1 MELVLGNQ
9 TSATYILPHHNILI
23 SSISPTPFF
32 TFSNSDAI
40 LTMTVPKPPTRILI
54 LGSGVVGS
62 SLAHVLSTSSLPPS
76 TTIQVLSP
84 PLTTL
89 TTSTSLAPGLVGQL
103 NALPALTTLAKA
115 SVKAYLTLP
124 PGAFS
129 QAGGLEIASSAE
141 GIKILEERLEKARE
155 AGLEARLVDSEEIA
169 KLSPQ
174 FHVKDGVSRGL
185 YFPTDGV
192 AEPSRIVEAYQA
204 SARANGVEFIEAI
217 ALGIKHLN
225 GVVKGINTSAGFISA
240 DKIIVASGIWSAELL
255 KDILHIPVIP
265 VGHPY
270 LHGAPRPERG
280 EKSPFVRWP
289 EKGVYGR
296 DHGACE
302 GFGTYDHAPLPVA
315 AAEGAEKGWAPEFD
329 SAVERALGL
338 FPSETRQAMTA
349 DGSRKFNGVFAV
361 TPDGLPVVGPVG
373 DINGLWVAAGVWV
386 THAMGVA
393 GLVAKM
399 VLKEEREVEV
409 SSGGEGSEVVEEVV
423 VVDEEFE
430 ELKRVLNPGRFGGRG
445 VEELRREAGGRYNDI
460 YNLEE

>member
-1 MELVLGNQ
+1 
-9 TSATYILPHHNILI
+9 
-23 SSISPTPFF
+23 
-32 TFSNSDAI
+32 
-40 LTMTVPKPPTRILI
+40 MTVPNPPPRILI

-62 SLAHVLSTSSLPPS
+62 SLAHLLSTSTLPPG

-84 PLTTL
+84 TLTTL
-89 TTSTSLAPGLVGQL
+89 TTSTSLAPGLIGQL

-129 QAGGLEIASSAE
+129 QAGGLEIASTPE
-141 GIKILEERLEKARE
+141 GIKILEERAKLARE
-155 AGLEARLVDSEEIA
+155 AGLEARLVGSEEIA
-169 KLSPQ
+169 QLAPQ
-174 FHVKDGVSRGL
+174 FHTPDGVSKGL

-192 AEPSRIVEAYQA
+192 AEPSRIVNAYQA
-204 SARANGVEFIEAI
+204 SARAYGVEFISAT

-225 GVVKGINTSAGFISA
+225 GVVKGVNTSAGFIGA

-255 KDILHIPVIP
+255 KDFLHIPVIP

-270 LHGAPRPERG
+270 LHSSPRPARENA
-280 EKSPFVRWP
+280 SPFVRWP

-315 AAEGAEKGWAPEFD
+315 AGEGAEKGWTAEFD

-338 FPSETRQAMTA
+338 FPEETRQAMTA
-349 DGSRKFNGVFAV
+349 DGSRKLNGVFAV
-361 TPDGLPVVGPVG
+361 TPDGLPVVGPVAG
-373 DINGLWVAAGVWV
+373 VKGLWVAAGVWV
-386 THAMGVA
+386 THAMGAA

-399 VLKEEREVEV
+399 VLKEEREIERSEGGYEEEDEVEV
-409 SSGGEGSEVVEEVV
+409 DVE

-430 ELKRVLNPGRFGGRG
+430 ELKRV
-445 VEELRREAGGRYNDI
+445 
-460 YNLEE
+460 

>member
-1 MELVLGNQ
+1 
-9 TSATYILPHHNILI
+9 
-23 SSISPTPFF
+23 
-32 TFSNSDAI
+32 
-40 LTMTVPKPPTRILI
+40 MTVPNPPPRILI

-62 SLAHVLSTSSLPPS
+62 SLAHVLSTSSFPPG

-84 PLTTL
+84 PLATL
-89 TTSTSLAPGLVGQL
+89 TSSTSLAPGLIGQL
-103 NALPALTTLAKA
+103 NALPALTTLSKA

-129 QAGGLEIASSAE
+129 QAGGLEIASTPG
-141 GIKILEERLEKARE
+141 GIKILEERAKLARD
-155 AGLEARLVDSEEIA
+155 AGLEARGYT
-169 KLSPQ
+169 SPQ
-174 FHVKDGVSRGL
+174 TAS
-185 YFPTDGV
+185 T
-192 AEPSRIVEAYQA
+192 EPSRIVEAYQA
-204 SARANGVEFIEAI
+204 SARANGVEFISAT

-225 GVVKGINTSAGFISA
+225 GVVKGVNTSAGFIGA
-240 DKIIVASGIWSAELL
+240 DKVIVASGIWSADIL
-255 KDILHIPVIP
+255 KDLLHIPVIP

-315 AAEGAEKGWAPEFD
+315 AGEGAEKGWAPEFD

-338 FPSETRQAMTA
+338 FPEETRQAMTA

-373 DINGLWVAAGVWV
+373 DVKGLWVAAGVWV

-399 VLKEEREVEV
+399 FT
-409 SSGGEGSEVVEEVV
+409 SGSVVESV
-423 VVDEEFE
+423 
-430 ELKRVLNPGRFGGRG
+430 
-445 VEELRREAGGRYNDI
+445 
-460 YNLEE
+460 

>member
-1 MELVLGNQ
+1 M
-9 TSATYILPHHNILI
+9 
-23 SSISPTPFF
+23 SPAP
-32 TFSNSDAI
+32 
-40 LTMTVPKPPTRILI
+40 PPTRIVI

-62 SLAHVLSTSSLPPS
+62 SLASHLSDLTHESLPPGY
-76 TTIQVLSP
+76 TIQVLSP
-84 PLTTL
+84 PSL
-89 TTSTSLAPGLVGQL
+89 TTSTSLAPGLIGQL

-129 QAGGLEIASSAE
+129 QVGGLEIASTSE

-155 AGLEARLVDSEEIA
+155 AGLEARLIESAEIA

-174 FHVKDGVSRGL
+174 FHEPDAVSKGL

-192 AEPSRIVEAYQA
+192 AEPSRIVDAYQT
-204 SARANGVEFIEAI
+204 SARANGVEFISAT

-225 GVVKGINTSAGFISA
+225 GAVKGVNTSAGFIGA

-255 KDILHIPVIP
+255 KDLLHIPVIP

-270 LHGAPRPERG
+270 LHGSPRPERG

-302 GFGTYDHAPLPVA
+302 GFGTYDHAPLPVEA
-315 AAEGAEKGWAPEFD
+315 GEGAEKGWDERFD
-329 SAVERALGL
+329 NAVERALSL
-338 FPSETRQAMTA
+338 FPEETRQAMTA
-349 DGSRKFNGVFAV
+349 DGSRKLNGVFAV
-361 TPDGLPVVGPVG
+361 TPDGLPVAGPVG
-373 DINGLWVAAGVWV
+373 DIKGLWVAAGVWV
-386 THAMGVA
+386 THAIGVA
-393 GLVAKM
+393 ELISKM
-399 VLKEEREVEV
+399 VLKKEREIAEW
-409 SSGGEGSEVVEEVV
+409 SGSEGSEGGYEEE

-430 ELKRVLNPGRFGGRG
+430 ELRRVLDPGRFGGRG